1 MQRPTHMT
9 STMRKMV
16 FMIATVGGLAA
27 CALDTGDDDAAD
39 RKKYRDA
46 GTPVVVDGGGAQTPD
61 ASTGGGGGGGGGGS
75 SSGGTVSC
83 YTEGAPNNTC
93 TLPTHCCFF
102 NYSSQHNGSCQSSSC
117 SWGTIDCDG
126 PEDCASGQRCC
137 STQLRDSN
145 NGIVGYRMACQSNA
159 CGSQPLHEE
168 LCHPNSASCGSGGS
182 CVTAVGRNND
192 LPRTLYICR

>member
-1 MQRPTHMT
+1 MHRPTFMT
-9 STMRKMV
+9 STMRKTV
-16 FMIATVGGLAA
+16 FMIATLGGLAA
-27 CALDTGDDDAAD
+27 CALDTGSDDATD

-46 GTPVVVDGGGAQTPD
+46 GAQPVVDSGGGTSTPD
-61 ASTGGGGGGGGGGS
+61 AGGGGS

-83 YTEGAPNNTC
+83 YTEGAPSNTC

-102 NYSSQHNGSCQSSSC
+102 NYSSQHNGSCETSSC

-126 PEDCASGQRCC
+126 PEDCASGQHCC

-145 NGIVGYRMACQSNA
+145 DEPIGYRLACQSNA

-168 LCHPNSASCGSGGS
+168 LCHSSATCSNGGS
-182 CVTAVGRNND
+182 CVTAYGNNND
-192 LPRTLYICR
+192 LPRSLYICR